1 MTAAQE
7 ALAGRAQSF
16 NWLITIGMALTFAWL
31 LLAFLYVETTIG
43 WERFAKL
50 GVDDLGEFLQ
60 GAFSPLAF
68 LWLVIGYFIQ
78 QRELEQNTK
87 VLQAQLYEVSRSAE
101 QAVIQSEKMAA
112 NEIHARQ
119 ETFLRISQ
127 SVRGQLGTIMGLL
140 FISSQAANADGSV
153 SSDEQARLFAQLSAG
168 DPEIFSRRMLETCVA
183 THDPDAQFNLFY
195 GTTVRARHSNNFIHT
210 FERLIGRAR
219 EVDADNLISD
229 ALYSNAHGLVY
240 RIVKRHQKNAPPH
253 LADRSATGT
262 YIDF

>member
-1 MTAAQE
+1 
-7 ALAGRAQSF
+7 
-16 NWLITIGMALTFAWL
+16 MALTFAWL
-31 LLAFLYVETTIG
+31 LLAFLYVDTTIG
-43 WERFAKL
+43 WEKFAKL

-140 FISSQAANADGSV
+140 YISSQAANVDGTV
-153 SSDEQARLFAQLSAG
+153 SSEEQARLFAQLSAG
-168 DPEIFSRRMLETCVA
+168 DPEVFSRRMLETCVA
-183 THDPDAQFNLFY
+183 VRDPDEQFGLFY
-195 GTTVRARHSNNFIHT
+195 GTPVRARHSNNFIHT

-219 EVDADNLISD
+219 EVDPDNLISD

-240 RIVKRHQKNAPPH
+240 RIVKRHQKHAPPH